1 MLSPRSVKK
10 PKSTTRKASDE
21 GSLPSRDDL
30 LRYIA
35 GASGEVT
42 KRDLARAFKLKGQD
56 RAELRAMIRDLQ
68 DDGLLVRGQ
77 KRRFRGGGRLPS
89 VGVVEIVAID
99 EDGDAVGEPASKGG
113 YDKDALPRI
122 HLDGADFGRA
132 PAIGDHVLARLTFVD
147 GLSYEGKTIKVLPKR
162 PKRVIGVVEQTR
174 EGLVVRPIDRRNIY
188 DLKLKKTQA
197 ADAKPGEL
205 VVVESANGSRLDRG
219 AIDIIERLGLADDA
233 STISL
238 LAAHHHDLRI
248 EFPSQALDAA
258 DQATPA
264 MLQKRADL
272 RGLPL
277 VTIDGSD
284 ARDFDDAVFAKPDDH
299 PENPGGW
306 RITVAIADVAH
317 YVRAG
322 DLLDLE
328 ARARGNST
336 YFPDRVLPMLPE
348 ALSNGLCS
356 LRPDED
362 RACLAVHIWLDR
374 NGNKRRHRFERA
386 LMRSRARLTYDQMQ
400 AARDGAP
407 DDRTSP
413 LLDTVIEPLYGAF
426 EALLQARNRRGTLD
440 LDLPELNVVLDE
452 QDRPT
457 AIVRAP
463 RLDAHRLIEEF
474 MIIANV
480 AAAES
485 LEKKATPCMH
495 RVHDK
500 PDQTKLEG
508 LAQLMKSLGILK
520 QSSTLSAK
528 PKDLAKLLD
537 KTREHPL
544 SSLASNLLLR
554 AQSQAVYTPHN
565 IGHYGLNLGRYAH
578 FTSPIRR
585 YADLLVHRS
594 LIRAHNLGGDGLAD
608 DIEIDALHELGAHI
622 SRLERRS
629 MEAERSAKDRF
640 VALLMA
646 EQVGGVFA
654 GRITSVH
661 RFGLFVQLSE
671 THADVLVPI
680 STLSANRLDHDPARH
695 ALIDRRAGLVWSLGD
710 QVEVELVE
718 ADTIMG
724 RLAGRLVD
732 HEPGPSAN
740 VLLKS
745 RGGQRQKSGK
755 RGRKRSKARIPR

>member
-1 MLSPRSVKK
+1 
-10 PKSTTRKASDE
+10 
-21 GSLPSRDDL
+21 
-30 LRYIA
+30 
-35 GASGEVT
+35 
-42 KRDLARAFKLKGQD
+42 
-56 RAELRAMIRDLQ
+56 MIRDLE

-77 KRRFRGGGRLPS
+77 KRRFRGGDRLPS
-89 VGVVEIVAID
+89 VAVVEVVAID
-99 EDGDAVGEPASKGG
+99 EDGDLVAEPASKGG

-122 HLDGADFGRA
+122 RLDGANFGRA
-132 PAIGDHVLARLTFVD
+132 PAIGDHVLARLTFIA
-147 GLSYEGKTIKVLPKR
+147 GLHYEGKTIKVLPKR

-174 EGLVVRPIDRRNIY
+174 EGLVIRPIDRRNIG
-188 DLKLKKTQA
+188 DLKLKRSQA
-197 ADAKPGEL
+197 ADVKPGEL
-205 VVVESANGSRLDRG
+205 VVVESAHGSRLDRG
-219 AIDIIERLGLADDA
+219 AISVIERLGVAEDA
-233 STISL
+233 RTISL
-238 LAAHHHDLRI
+238 LAAHHHDLSVA
-248 EFPSQALDAA
+248 FPPEVLVAA
-258 DQATPA
+258 DQAEPA
-264 MLQKRADL
+264 ALQKRADL

-328 ARARGNST
+328 ARARGNSA
-336 YFPDRVLPMLPE
+336 YFPDCVLPMLPE

-386 LMRSRARLTYDQMQ
+386 LMRSRARLTYDQVQ

-407 DDRTSP
+407 DDETVS

-426 EALLQARNRRGTLD
+426 EALLKARNRRGTLD
-440 LDLPELNVVLDE
+440 LDLPELSVVLDD
-452 QDRPT
+452 QNRPT

-485 LEKKATPCMH
+485 LQKKATPCMY

-508 LAQLMKSLGILK
+508 LAQLLKGLGILK
-520 QSSTLSAK
+520 QSSTLSVK
-528 PKDLAKLLD
+528 PKDLAKLLE

-544 SSLASNLLLR
+544 SSLVSNLLLR
-554 AQSQAVYTPHN
+554 VQSQAVYTPHN

-585 YADLLVHRS
+585 YADLLVHRG
-594 LIRAHNLGGDGLAD
+594 LIRALNLGGDGLAD
-608 DIEIDALHELGAHI
+608 DIELDELQELGAHI

-640 VALLMA
+640 VALFMA

-654 GRITSVH
+654 GRVTSVH
-661 RFGLFVQLSE
+661 RFGLFVQLLE

-680 STLSANRLDHDPARH
+680 STLSANRLDHDAARH
-695 ALIDRRAGLVWSLGD
+695 ALIDRRAGTAWSLGD
-710 QVEVELVE
+710 QVEVKLVE
-718 ADTIMG
+718 ADTLMG

-732 HEPGPSAN
+732 HEPGPGVN

-745 RGGQRQKSGK
+745 RRGRRQKPVK
-755 RGRKRSKARIPR
+755 RGRKRSKARMPR